1 MNQIIKE
8 TKRKQPT
15 DHSPPK
21 MGCISVFA
29 HLGLDVCVVVV
40 LQEQGRGLGVV
51 LACSDVQG
59 RQAHLALCI
68 VLQ

>member
-1 MNQIIKE
+1 
-8 TKRKQPT
+8 
-15 DHSPPK
+15 

-40 LQEQGRGLGVV
+40 LQEQGRGLGVI
-51 LACSDVQG
+51 LACGNVQG